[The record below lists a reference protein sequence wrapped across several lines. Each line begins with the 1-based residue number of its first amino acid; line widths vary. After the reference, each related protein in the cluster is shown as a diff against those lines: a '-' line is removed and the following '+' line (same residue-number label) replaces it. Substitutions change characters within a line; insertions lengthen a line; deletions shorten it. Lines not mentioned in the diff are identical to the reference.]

1 MFGLESGRLARTRL
15 STTIGFV
22 ATMFPKHKTRHGS
35 PRPTTNTIV
44 SRVLNVSI
52 VLAAV
57 ALAML
62 VWRGISEPSS
72 APEPGTGSMTPIDTG
87 TLLDIDGI
95 DWTASPHT
103 LLLFVSTECG
113 ACTAALP
120 TYKRIIEQGRH
131 EGRIRTIALFK
142 EPVESGSAY
151 LRLHDVSVDDVIH
164 VRGDQFRVLAT
175 PALALVT
182 SAGYVADF
190 WPEYL
195 NENREGMVLSSLA
208 EASRGALQERE
219 GLPVF
224 GAITVAE
231 ALQAIESGRPVVDI
245 RDRTEFARGHIR
257 GAINIPHD
265 EVLVRA
271 FNELR
276 KSEKLIVY
284 GSNETDQRV
293 YFALYNARWSGLRG
307 GTFVFGG
314 LEAWREAGYASTS
327 AFDDAR

>member
-1 MFGLESGRLARTRL
+1 
-15 STTIGFV
+15 
-22 ATMFPKHKTRHGS
+22 
-35 PRPTTNTIV
+35 
-44 SRVLNVSI
+44 
-52 VLAAV
+52 
-57 ALAML
+57 
-62 VWRGISEPSS
+62 
-72 APEPGTGSMTPIDTG
+72 MTPIDTG